1 MISDITLGQFFP
13 GRSVL
18 HRMDPRVK
26 IILSIAFIV
35 AIFLC
40 DHILTLA
47 MLFAFAVL
55 LILISR
61 ISIRTILRG
70 IRPIFFILILT
81 AIINILFTGG
91 GAGVSPLWSFWIIDI
106 YEAGLW
112 RALGMSVRIVLLI
125 LVGSLF
131 LTYTTSPIALTDA
144 IESLLTP
151 LRWIR
156 VPVHEFAMMMSIAL
170 RFIPTL
176 LEETEKIMNAQKSR
190 GADLSSG
197 NLFKRAKALVP
208 IIVPLF
214 VSAFQRAMDLATAME
229 CRCYRG
235 GKGRTKL
242 RVYRIGVWDVV
253 MFLMHAALITAI
265 VFGDRHIGQLVSWG
279 WLS

>member
-1 MISDITLGQFFP
+1 MLTDITLGQFFP
-13 GRSVL
+13 GRSIL

-26 IILSIAFIV
+26 ILLAIAYIV

-40 DHILTLA
+40 SHVLTFVILVLFSLF
-47 MLFAFAVL
+47 LFAVSG
-55 LILISR
+55 ISF
-61 ISIRTILRG
+61 RTILRG
-70 IRPIFFILILT
+70 LRPIVLVL
-81 AIINILFTGG
+81 LFTSVINVLMTDGE
-91 GAGVSPLWSFWIIDI
+91 GAPLFAGKFIEIYEEGLWS
-106 YEAGLW
+106 
-112 RALGMSVRIVLLI
+112 ALLISIRVVLLV

-151 LRWIR
+151 FKWIHL
-156 VPVHEFAMMMSIAL
+156 PVHEFAMMMSIAL

-197 NLFKRAKALVP
+197 NLFKRAKALIP

-235 GKGRTKL
+235 GGGRTKL
-242 RVYRIGVWDVV
+242 REYRLGWRDC
-253 MFLMHAALITAI
+253 LMTVLHIALIVGI
-265 VFGDRHIGQLVSWG
+265 VLGNIYFPQLLNGWG
-279 WLS
+279 YQM

>member
-1 MISDITLGQFFP
+1 MISDITLGQYFP
-13 GRSVL
+13 GKSLL
-18 HRMDPRVK
+18 HKMDPRVK

-40 DHILTLA
+40 KYILTFALLSVFA
-47 MLFAFAVL
+47 LFLLSVSGISFRTILNGLKPIVFVL
-55 LILISR
+55 LI
-61 ISIRTILRG
+61 
-70 IRPIFFILILT
+70 T
-81 AIINILFTGG
+81 AVINILMTD
-91 GAGVSPLWSFWIIDI
+91 GAETPLLKFWIFEI
-106 YEAGLW
+106 YEEGFW
-112 RALGMSVRIVLLI
+112 RALLMGIRVILLV

-151 LRWIR
+151 LKWLH

-176 LEETEKIMNAQKSR
+176 LEETERIMNAQKSR
-190 GADLSSG
+190 GADLSSR
-197 NLFKRAKALVP
+197 NLIKRVKALVP

-235 GKGRTKL
+235 GKGRTK
-242 RVYRIGVWDVV
+242 YREYHVGVGDIIMVV
-253 MFLMHAALITAI
+253 LHGALIAAI
-265 VFGDRHIGQLVSWG
+265 VLGNIYLPGLIGWG
-279 WLS
+279 YSM